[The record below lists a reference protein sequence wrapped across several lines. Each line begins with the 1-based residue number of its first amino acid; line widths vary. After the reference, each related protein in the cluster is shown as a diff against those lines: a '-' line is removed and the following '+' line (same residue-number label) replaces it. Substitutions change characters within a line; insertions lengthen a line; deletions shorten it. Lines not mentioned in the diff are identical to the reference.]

1 MSDQFV
7 SLAGIVPTPTLDEQA
22 ETMALLERMQAA
34 NSPAA
39 WKRAAEIA
47 EAHGCTVERSTT
59 KRGRPGLGAVV
70 RNAAGELVHGKGYR
84 AVPQTIAEHFGEA
97 L

>member
-7 SLAGIVPTPTLDEQA
+7 SLEGIVPTLTPDEQA
-22 ETMALLERMQAA
+22 ETTAILERMQAE

-39 WKRAAEIA
+39 WRRAAEIA
-47 EAHGCTVERSTT
+47 KAHGCTVERSMT
-59 KRGRPGLGAVV
+59 KRGRPGLGAIV
-70 RNAAGELVHGKGYR
+70 RNDAGEVVHGKGYR
-84 AVPQTIAEHFGEA
+84 AVPQTIAAHFGEA

>member
-1 MSDQFV
+1 MADHIV
-7 SLAGIVPTPTLDEQA
+7 SLEGIVPAPTADEEA
-22 ETMALLERMQAA
+22 ETMAILERMQAE

-47 EAHGCTVERSTT
+47 EAHGCTVERKSLR
-59 KRGRPGLGAVV
+59 RGWQSIGAVV
-70 RNAAGELVHGKGYR
+70 RNAGDVVVFGGRYQ
-84 AVPQTIAEHFGEA
+84 AVPVTIAEFFGEA